1 MAIRIQLRRDTSA
14 NWASSNPVLRAGEIG
29 IETDTLKFKIGNGSA
44 AWNSI
49 TAYANVVPSDLN
61 TTLGG
66 YLEVTDIGDSVA
78 GLNGSQNLLIPN
90 DSIIFEGATA
100 DAHELTLQAT
110 DPTADRTIILPDR
123 NGTVITTGDTG
134 TVTNTM
140 LAGSIANNKLTN
152 SSVTIN
158 GYEIALG
165 ASATYGTDNISEG
178 TTNLYFTNE
187 RAQDAVATAL
197 SNGTHTNITVTYND
211 NANSISLTG
220 AQTYSDEMAQDA
232 VAAALAAGTHTNI
245 TVSYNDNSNSI
256 SLTGAQTYSDENAQD
271 AVGNAV
277 GNGLDYD
284 DTTGAISVDP
294 SEFALSAIGVPTAD
308 VSLNSNKITN
318 LATPTNST
326 DAATK
331 SYVDGVSQG
340 LHIHQSAR
348 AATATNVNISTE
360 LEPGDIIDGV
370 TLAEN
375 DRVLVKSQTNSAQ
388 NGIYVV
394 QSSGAALRASDFNE
408 PIEVDGGDFV
418 FVNQGTL
425 YADTGWVQVTDNVVT
440 IGTDPIVFTQFSG
453 AGTYLA
459 GTGLTLTG
467 NTFSINTGTTVDL
480 STAQTLTNK
489 TINLSSNTI
498 SGTLAE
504 FNTAVSNADLASL
517 AGAETL
523 TNKTINGAN
532 NTLTVRLAND
542 VSGTLP
548 VANGGTGIT
557 AFGTGVATAL
567 GVNVGSSGAFVTNGG
582 ALGTP
587 SSATLTNATGLPVS
601 GIISSTTQALGL
613 GSIELGHAS
622 DTTIARSDAGV
633 ITVEGV
639 VVPTISS
646 TNTLTNKT
654 INLASNTLSGTL
666 AEFNT
671 ALSNADFAT
680 LAGTETLTN
689 KVIGVTSTTT
699 INTNS
704 ATTVDTTALNAFTTI
719 KYLVSIKQGSKI
731 RSSQVIAQTDGTSVD
746 YTEFGVVE
754 TGGPMNGILVA
765 ATTSSTNCVLQ
776 VTITDAASTN
786 ATVKIQEVLI

>member
-1 MAIRIQLRRDTSA
+1 MAIRIQLRRDTAA
-14 NWASSNPVLRAGEIG
+14 NWASSNPVLRAGEVG

-66 YLEVTDIGDSVA
+66 YLEVTDIGDTVA

-90 DSIIFEGATA
+90 DSIIFEGPTA
-100 DAHELTLQAT
+100 DSYELTLQAT

-134 TVTNTM
+134 TVTNAM
-140 LAGSIANNKLTN
+140 LAGSIANDKLSN

-158 GYEIALG
+158 GYTINLG
-165 ASATYGTDNISEG
+165 SSATYGTDNISEG

-197 SNGTHTNITVTYND
+197 SNGTHTNITVSYDD
-211 NANSISLTG
+211 NTNSISLTG

-284 DTTGAISVDP
+284 DNTGAISVDP
-294 SEFALSAIGVPTAD
+294 SEFALSAVGAPTAD
-308 VSLNSNKITN
+308 ISLASYKITN
-318 LATPTNST
+318 LGTPTSST

-331 SYVDGVSQG
+331 AYVDGVSQG
-340 LHIHQSAR
+340 LHIHASVK
-348 AATATNVNISTE
+348 AATTTNVDIATQ

-418 FVNQGTL
+418 FVTQGTL
-425 YADTGWVQVTDNVVT
+425 YNDTGWVQVTDNVVT

-601 GIISSTTQALGL
+601 GITSSTTQALGL

-622 DTTIARSDAGV
+622 DTTIARSAAGV

-689 KVIGVTSTTT
+689 KVIGTTSTTT

-704 ATTVDTTALNAFTTI
+704 ATTVDTTALNAFTTV
-719 KYLVSIKQGSKI
+719 KYLVSIKQGSKV
-731 RSSQVIAQTDGTSVD
+731 RSSQIIAQTDGTSVD

-754 TGGPMNGILVA
+754 TGGPMNGVLVA
-765 ATTSSTNCVLQ
+765 ASVSSTNCVLQ

-786 ATVKIQEVLI
+786 ATVKIQEILI

>member
-66 YLEVTDIGDSVA
+66 YLEVTDIGDTVA

-90 DSIIFEGATA
+90 DSIIFEGPTA
-100 DAHELTLQAT
+100 DSYELTLQAT

-134 TVTNTM
+134 TVTNAM
-140 LAGSIANNKLTN
+140 LAGSIANDKLSN

-158 GYEIALG
+158 GYTINLG
-165 ASATYGTDNISEG
+165 SSATYGTDNISEG

-197 SNGTHTNITVTYND
+197 SNGTHTNITVSYDD
-211 NANSISLTG
+211 NTNSISLTG

-284 DTTGAISVDP
+284 DNTGAISVDP
-294 SEFALSAIGVPTAD
+294 SEFALSAVGAPTAD
-308 VSLNSNKITN
+308 ISLASYKITN
-318 LATPTNST
+318 LGTPTSST

-331 SYVDGVSQG
+331 AYVDGVSQG
-340 LHIHQSAR
+340 LHIHASVK
-348 AATATNVNISTE
+348 AATTTNVDIATE

-394 QSSGAALRASDFNE
+394 QASGAALRASDFNE

-418 FVNQGTL
+418 FVTQGTL
-425 YADTGWVQVTDNVVT
+425 YNDTGWVQVTDNVVT

-601 GIISSTTQALGL
+601 GITSSTTQALGL

-622 DTTIARSDAGV
+622 DTTIARSAAGV

-689 KVIGVTSTTT
+689 KVIGTTSTTT